1 MEHNHTHNHDIN
13 LGNAFKI
20 GITLNILFIVLEATY
35 GFLSNSMALVADAG
49 HNLSDVLALVFSW
62 VAVILSQRKPT
73 LKFTYGFR
81 RSTILVALLNTML
94 LLAAVAFIVWE
105 TIERLGKPMEINSN
119 SVIAVAAIGIAVNG
133 FTAWLF
139 MKGKKHDVNIRS
151 AFVHFIA
158 DALVSLGVVVAG
170 IIMAFTGI
178 VWIDSIVSFAII
190 AVILYSSY
198 HLLIDSVNL
207 ALDAV
212 PENINSEAV
221 RDYLIS
227 LPEVADIHDLHI
239 WALSTTE
246 AALTVHLATNIQTDI
261 AFITTIQN
269 SLHERFDIEH
279 ATIQVEFGNS
289 VLECDTN
296 CGHQ

>member
-1 MEHNHTHNHDIN
+1 MN

-20 GITLNILFIVLEATY
+20 GISINIVFIIVEAVY

-62 VAVILSQRKPT
+62 IAVILSQRKPT

-81 RSTILVALLNTML
+81 RSTILIALLNTIL

-105 TIERLGKPMEINSN
+105 TIQRLGKPLEINSN
-119 SVIAVAAIGIAVNG
+119 SVITVAAIGIAVNG

-139 MKGKKHDVNIRS
+139 MKGKKHDLNIRS

-178 VWIDSIVSFAII
+178 VWVDSLVSFAII

-212 PENINSEAV
+212 PENVNIEAV
-221 RDYLIS
+221 RDYLKS
-227 LPEVADIHDLHI
+227 LPEVSDIHDLHI
-239 WALSTTE
+239 WALSTTD
-246 AALTVHLATNIQTDI
+246 AALTVHLATNTQTDVT
-261 AFITTIQN
+261 FITNVQHQ
-269 SLHERFDIEH
+269 LHQQFDIEH
-279 ATIQVEFGNS
+279 ATIQVEYGKADC
-289 VLECDTN
+289 ETN
-296 CGHQ
+296 CNF

>member
-1 MEHNHTHNHDIN
+1 MEHNHSHSSNIN

-20 GITLNILFIVLEATY
+20 GISINIVFIIIEASY

-81 RSTILVALLNTML
+81 RSTILIALLNTVL
-94 LLAAVAFIVWE
+94 LLAAVVFIVWE
-105 TIERLGKPMEINSN
+105 TIERIGKPLEINSN
-119 SVIAVAAIGIAVNG
+119 SVIAIAAIGIAVNG

-139 MKGKKHDVNIRS
+139 MKGKKHDLNIRS

-158 DALVSLGVVVAG
+158 DALVSLGVVIAG

-178 VWIDSIVSFAII
+178 VWIDSVVSFAII

-198 HLLIDSVNL
+198 HLLIDSINL

-212 PENINSEAV
+212 PENVNIEAV
-221 RDYLIS
+221 RIYLQS
-227 LPEVADIHDLHI
+227 LPEVNSIHDLHI
-239 WALSTTE
+239 WALSTTDT
-246 AALTVHLATNIQTDI
+246 ALTVHLATRIQTDVG
-261 AFITTIQN
+261 FISAIQHQ
-269 SLHERFDIEH
+269 LHEQFNVEH
-279 ATIQVEFGNS
+279 ATIQVEFGDNNN
-289 VLECDTN
+289 VICENN
-296 CGHQ
+296 CN

>member
-139 MKGKKHDVNIRS
+139 MKGKKHDLNIRS
-151 AFVHFIA
+151 AFVHFVA

-170 IIMAFTGI
+170 IIMA
-178 VWIDSIVSFAII
+178 
-190 AVILYSSY
+190 
-198 HLLIDSVNL
+198 L
-207 ALDAV
+207 ASMGLFG
-212 PENINSEAV
+212 
-221 RDYLIS
+221 
-227 LPEVADIHDLHI
+227 
-239 WALSTTE
+239 ALG
-246 AALTVHLATNIQTDI
+246 AL
-261 AFITTIQN
+261 F
-269 SLHERFDIEH
+269 
-279 ATIQVEFGNS
+279 
-289 VLECDTN
+289 
-296 CGHQ
+296 

>member
-246 AALTVHLATNIQTDI
+246 AALTVHLSTNTQTDI

-289 VLECDTN
+289 ELECDTN

>member
-1 MEHNHTHNHDIN
+1 MEHNHSHSSNIN

-20 GITLNILFIVLEATY
+20 GISINIVFIIIEASY

-81 RSTILVALLNTML
+81 RSTILIALLNTVL
-94 LLAAVAFIVWE
+94 LLAAVVFIVWE
-105 TIERLGKPMEINSN
+105 TIERLGKPLVINSN
-119 SVIAVAAIGIAVNG
+119 SVIIVAAIGIVING

-139 MKGKKHDVNIRS
+139 MKGKKHDLNIRS
-151 AFVHFIA
+151 AFVHFVA

-170 IIMAFTGI
+170 IIMAFTGV
-178 VWIDSIVSFAII
+178 VWIDSVVSIAII

-212 PENINSEAV
+212 PENVNIVAV
-221 RDYLIS
+221 RNYLKS
-227 LPEVADIHDLHI
+227 LPQVSDIHDLHI
-239 WALSTTE
+239 WALSTTD
-246 AALTVHLATNIQTDI
+246 AALTVHLATNTQTDVT
-261 AFITTIQN
+261 FITNIQHQ
-269 SLHERFDIEH
+269 LHEQFDIEH
-279 ATIQVEFGNS
+279 ATIQVEFGDTAC
-289 VLECDTN
+289 ETN
-296 CGHQ
+296 CK